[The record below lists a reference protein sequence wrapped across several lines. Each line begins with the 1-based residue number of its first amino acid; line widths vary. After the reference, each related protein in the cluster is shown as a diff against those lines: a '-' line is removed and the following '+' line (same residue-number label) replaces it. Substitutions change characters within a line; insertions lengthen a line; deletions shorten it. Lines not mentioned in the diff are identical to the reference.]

1 MNKLKKNVVIAMR
14 LCSIMLCAILIAAS
28 AQAQTPG
35 VTATGSTSDASQK
48 AVNRGKLRLF
58 DFRGQTRPQQAS
70 FSLIPELKRYSRSRW
85 PAFGFMSNA
94 DVPGVVKSVNGLT
107 GDVTL
112 QAGAHITI
120 TRSGGGT
127 LTIAAP
133 NVLTGVSQ
141 AESFNLFVGD
151 GAGASITT
159 GSGNTFFGIN
169 AGHSNTDACCN
180 AFFGDR
186 AGASNSGAGNSFFG
200 SLAGVNTT
208 TPNQNSFFGT
218 AAGILNTTGAS
229 NSFFG
234 YSAGHSNTTGANNT
248 VIGANANLASGN
260 LNVATAIGAG
270 AIVDSSNT
278 IVLGTNAE
286 TTQIPGG
293 AIIKAGQAVGFA
305 PALEVAPSQIGG
317 SVIASNLYIRQFNE
331 LPSTAPLCFR
341 ASNAGVPAHV
351 VVTCSSSLRYKI
363 DLESFSGGLDIIRRL
378 KPTVFTWKTSN
389 ERDVGLVAED
399 VAEVEPLFTF
409 RNAKGEIE
417 GVKYANLSV
426 VFINAFKEQ
435 QAQIEQQ
442 RELINQQQLELEAL
456 KKTQQQFDELKKI
469 VCAAAATVAICKLN

>member
-1 MNKLKKNVVIAMR
+1 MNKLRTNVVIGMR
-14 LCSIMLCAILIAAS
+14 LGSIVVCAILIAAS
-28 AQAQTPG
+28 SLAQTPG
-35 VTATGSTSDASQK
+35 VTTGSTGGATQK
-48 AVNRGKLRLF
+48 PVNRGKLRLF
-58 DFRGQTRPQQAS
+58 DFRGETRTLQG
-70 FSLIPELKRYSRSRW
+70 SLSLTPELRRYSAARW
-85 PAFGFMSNA
+85 PVFSFMSNV
-94 DVPGVVKSVNGLT
+94 DSPGVVKTLNGLT

-120 TRSGGGT
+120 TRSGAGT

-141 AESFNLFVGD
+141 PESFNLFVGE
-151 GAGASITT
+151 GAGASNTT
-159 GSGNTFFGIN
+159 GSGNSFFGIN

-186 AGASNSGAGNSFFG
+186 AGASNTGAGNSFFG
-200 SLAGVNTT
+200 SLAGVNNT

-234 YSAGHSNTTGANNT
+234 YSAGQSNTTGANNT
-248 VIGANANLASGN
+248 VIGANANLGSGN
-260 LNVATAIGAG
+260 LSFATAIGAG

-278 IVLGTNAE
+278 IVLGTTAE
-286 TTQIPGG
+286 TTQISGS
-293 AIIKAGQAVGFA
+293 AIIAAGQAVGFA
-305 PALEVAPSQIGG
+305 PALEVTPSQIGG

-331 LPSTAPLCFR
+331 LPSAAPLCFR

-351 VVTCSSSLRYKI
+351 IVTCSSSLRYKS
-363 DLESFSGGLDIIRRL
+363 DLQSFSGGLDIIQRL
-378 KPTVFTWKTSN
+378 KPTAFTWKTTH

-399 VAEVEPLFTF
+399 VAQVEPLFTF
-409 RNAKGEIE
+409 RNDKGEIE

-426 VFINAFKEQ
+426 VFINAFKQQ

-442 RELINQQQLELEAL
+442 RERINQQQLELEAL
-456 KKTQQQFDELKKI
+456 EKKLQQFDELKKI
-469 VCAAAATVAICKLN
+469 VCTVSTTAAICKRN